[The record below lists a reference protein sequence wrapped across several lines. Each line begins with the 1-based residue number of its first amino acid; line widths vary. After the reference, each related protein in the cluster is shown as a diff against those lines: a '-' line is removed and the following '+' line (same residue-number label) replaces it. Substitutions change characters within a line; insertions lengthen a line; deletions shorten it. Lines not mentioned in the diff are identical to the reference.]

1 MRQAI
6 ADVRILFTVRG
17 TSALCPPCWLKKL
30 RRLTCCTRRSLSCR
44 YLALVPDRK
53 EDSSLPSSLRLD
65 DTLPLDYFGPAASQA
80 SQITSIHGSAQ
91 SSLIFVDSILE
102 AIPLR
107 LSGLQRSGEP
117 LDLDKVLRLQVDR
130 LTRARGCYL
139 DDITSRYFQGMHKW
153 LPVISRNKFHA
164 EFINNQI
171 PWPADFSM
179 LLLAMFL
186 VVWQPSPEAGI
197 DDDRGTL
204 HVVIKMLFAQVQAV
218 LPPSTRLIQAGLLIS
233 VFEYA
238 HELKN
243 AALVSI
249 TSCAKMA
256 YMMRPNAHTSGEAR
270 SETRE
275 ERNLRWGLVIYER

>member
-1 MRQAI
+1 M
-6 ADVRILFTVRG
+6 RILFTVREA
-17 TSALCPPCWLKKL
+17 SALCPPCLLKKL
-30 RRLTCCTRRSLSCR
+30 RRLTCCTRRSISCR
-44 YLALVPDRK
+44 YLALESDHK
-53 EDSSLPSSLRLD
+53 EESSLPFSLILD
-65 DTLPLDYFGPAASQA
+65 DTLPRDHVGPVASQA
-80 SQITSIHGSAQ
+80 SQITTIPGSAQ

-117 LDLDKVLRLQVDR
+117 FGLDHVLRSQVDR

-153 LPVISRNKFHA
+153 LPVISRNNFYA
-164 EFINNQI
+164 EFINNTT
-171 PWPADFSM
+171 PWPPDFSI

-186 VVWQPSPEAGI
+186 VVWQPSPESGI

-218 LPPSTRLIQAGLLIS
+218 RPPSMRLIQAGLLIS

-238 HELKN
+238 HELKD

-249 TSCAKMA
+249 TSWAKMA
-256 YMMRPNAHTSGEAR
+256 YIMRSNAHTNAEAR

-275 ERNLRWGLVIYER
+275 ERNLWWGLVIHER